1 MPVWSKAPKSVHIGA
16 AALRRS
22 FRKPSGGLL
31 CFAQGDVL
39 NFSGDALAT
48 STSNALEGI
57 RRADWWGFA
66 GRQSADAALHMKIG
80 GLVEECRK
88 QTVQLEFEE
97 VLVTRGTSQ
106 VKHLL
111 HTAVPSHPDSRDP
124 ASMPANVGS
133 PLKQGEMDVDT
144 AECLLHRAFT
154 GLLQA
159 ASNLHATSFCCPS
172 IGCGCRAFPVDT
184 VARIGLSV
192 LAKDLPVAETPSYI
206 EVRCIQRSVL
216 ESWIAKT
223 AEFGLEECPEL

>member
-66 GRQSADAALHMKIG
+66 GCQSADAALHMKIG

-88 QTVQLEFEE
+88 QTVQLEFGE

-106 VKHLL
+106 VAK
-111 HTAVPSHPDSRDP
+111 TDR
-124 ASMPANVGS
+124 
-133 PLKQGEMDVDT
+133 
-144 AECLLHRAFT
+144 
-154 GLLQA
+154 
-159 ASNLHATSFCCPS
+159 CCPDPS
-172 IGCGCRAFPVDT
+172 RSFLVCPWPFYGIVRGSKVVVSC
-184 VARIGLSV
+184 SV
-192 LAKDLPVAETPSYI
+192 II
-206 EVRCIQRSVL
+206 EGYKWFWVNTNDHHITTCKVNISTTL
-216 ESWIAKT
+216 ILFFS
-223 AEFGLEECPEL
+223 GHD